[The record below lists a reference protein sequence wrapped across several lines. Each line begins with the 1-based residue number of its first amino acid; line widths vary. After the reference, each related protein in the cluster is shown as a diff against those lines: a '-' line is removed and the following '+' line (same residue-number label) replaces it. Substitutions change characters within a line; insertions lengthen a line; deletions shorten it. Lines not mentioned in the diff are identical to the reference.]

1 MKGTLYVVA
10 TPIGN
15 LGDMSLRAIATLKN
29 VDLIAAEDTRVTRRL
44 LTHFSIQ
51 TKMQRLHERNERAQS
66 ESLCALLQQGK
77 SIALVSDAGTPV
89 ISDPGA
95 WLVRKAHDLGIQ
107 VSPIPGANAAI
118 AALSAAGAAF
128 SPFLFYGFLPPKS
141 AARQKVLRELLDLPY
156 TLIFYEAPHRIIE
169 TVADLTRV
177 LGAQRRFTIARELSK
192 IHETIYPCKLGD
204 AEEWLRQD
212 ENRLKGEFALIVEAA
227 EQAPMGVTEDIQAV
241 LKQMLEFMPLSQ
253 AVSFI
258 SQLVG
263 VKKNTLYE
271 LALSL
276 KNKDAS

>member
-15 LGDMSLRAIATLKN
+15 LGDMSLRAVATLKS
-29 VDLIAAEDTRVTRRL
+29 VDLIAAEDTRVTGHL

-51 TKMQRLHERNERAQS
+51 TKMLRLHEHNEKAQT
-66 ESLCALLQQGK
+66 ENLCALLQQGK
-77 SIALVSDAGTPV
+77 SIALVTDAGTPA

-95 WLVRKAHDLGIQ
+95 WLVRTAHDLGIQ

-118 AALSAAGAAF
+118 SALSAAGAAS

-141 AARQKVLRELLDLPY
+141 ASRQKALREFIDLPY
-156 TLIFYEAPHRIIE
+156 TLIFYEAPHRMIE
-169 TVADLTRV
+169 TVVDLTRV
-177 LGAQRRFTIARELSK
+177 LGPERRLTIARELSK
-192 IHETIYPCKLGD
+192 IYETIHPCKLGG
-204 AEEWLRQD
+204 AEQWLRQD
-212 ENRLKGEFALIVEAA
+212 QNRLKGEFVLIIEAA
-227 EQAPMGVTEDIQAV
+227 EKAPIGVSEDIQAV

-253 AVSFI
+253 AVAFI

-263 VKKNTLYE
+263 IKKNALYE

>member
-15 LGDMSLRAIATLKN
+15 LGDMSLRAVATLKN
-29 VDLIAAEDTRVTRRL
+29 VDLIAAEDTRVTRHL
-44 LTHFSIQ
+44 LTNFSIQ
-51 TKMQRLHERNERAQS
+51 TKMLRLHEHNERTQT
-66 ESLCALLQQGK
+66 ENLCALLQQGK
-77 SIALVSDAGTPV
+77 SIALVSDAGTPA

-118 AALSAAGAAF
+118 AALSATGAA
-128 SPFLFYGFLPPKS
+128 SGQFLFYGFLPSKS
-141 AARQKVLRELLDLPY
+141 AARQKALQEWVNFPY

-177 LGAQRRFTIARELSK
+177 LGAQRTLIIARELSK
-192 IHETIYPCKLGD
+192 IYETVHHCKLGEAD
-204 AEEWLRQD
+204 EWLRQD
-212 ENRLKGEFALIVEAA
+212 QNRLKGEFVLIVEAA
-227 EQAPMGVTEDIQAV
+227 EKAPLGVTADIKAV
-241 LKQMLEFMPLSQ
+241 LQQMLELMPLSQ

-276 KNKDAS
+276 KNEDAS